1 VDAMCTKGV
10 AGLDLKTGDVAR
22 GVTHGTE
29 RETVQLER
37 FLFRFAV
44 GVSHLLDQSFGS
56 QIDLDDLTPSK
67 KTCHPI
73 ELLDQ

>member
-1 VDAMCTKGV
+1 MDAMCTKGV
-10 AGLDLKTGDVAR
+10 AGLDLKTGDVSG

-37 FLFRFAV
+37 FLFRSAV
-44 GVSHLLDQSFGS
+44 GVCHLRDQSFGS
-56 QIDLDDLTPSK
+56 KIALGDLTLSK